1 MKVVS
6 THEEA
11 TRLAELLNG
20 HERERPVVVVS
31 TPSGRGEPWIDA
43 AAVEGE
49 LGDLAEVYLI
59 PTGPHSRAFSEK
71 MPAGTQVYGGAG
83 RAYPLGHDWVGDLK
97 QSPLRFAYD
106 ASDGAR
112 ATELLIDDALGMAA
126 AAGLFEAEKKLARV
140 QRIGVVKG
148 IVADRALI
156 EHNGHLAYV
165 APALAFHG
173 LPIERV
179 LAKGMQVSGWW
190 DPNANWFDVRESRR
204 DPVEALAD
212 YQVGDLVLALVREVG
227 EDSASLFIHP
237 LVEVVVEREDVT
249 SNGRDKLLDL
259 MSPGEVLAARVR
271 VSGPAW
277 RLSLIDVDDDEEP
290 RPSIALFEGGP
301 PWLVPP
307 VIEEPAEEVLPV
319 PSALGAAEP
328 AEQALAVEE
337 FLAAIEASLAEV
349 APTVQP
355 AEPASRRGPSPL
367 LLDPQRRHLASQV
380 PASVPRT
387 EPAARGV
394 AVETM
399 GLTITKL
406 QSQIARLREE
416 LDPMR
421 ARLSGLEQEN
431 AGLAAEVAG
440 LRRRNT
446 HQETLLQHARARL
459 RRAGQSRP
467 SPVELPEFADRE
479 EGFRYAVL
487 TAWARRTPR
496 SEQATRPLPD
506 YTFGRHFLDSL
517 AALEG
522 ISTEKVADV
531 VFEILTD
538 RAKNLDGRELH
549 PLRAGEAG
557 NSPQRMREDGATAW
571 RAALQRHAAAA
582 RRIHFWRL
590 PGGGVE
596 LWHVGPHDEVP
607 TG

>member
-20 HERERPVVVVS
+20 HERERPVVVIS
-31 TPSGRGEPWIDA
+31 TPSGRSEPWIDA
-43 AAVEGE
+43 AAVERE

-59 PTGPHSRAFSEK
+59 RTGPHSWTFSEK

-106 ASDGAR
+106 AREGER
-112 ATELLIDDALGMAA
+112 ATKLLIDDALGMAA
-126 AAGLFEAEKKLARV
+126 AAGLFEAEQKVARV
-140 QRIGVVKG
+140 RRLGVVKG

-156 EHNGHLAYV
+156 EHDGHLAYV
-165 APALAFHG
+165 RPALAFHG

-190 DPNANWFDVRESRR
+190 DPNAVWFDVRESRR

-212 YQVGDLVLALVREVG
+212 YQVGDLVLALVHEVG

-237 LVEVVVEREDVT
+237 LVEVVVKREDVT
-249 SNGRDKLLDL
+249 SNERDKLLDL
-259 MSPGEVLAARVR
+259 MSPGEVLAALVSA
-271 VSGPAW
+271 SGPDW
-277 RLSLIDVDDDEEP
+277 RLSLIDIDDDEEP
-290 RPSIALFEGGP
+290 RPSVAVFEGGP
-301 PWLVPP
+301 PWLVKP
-307 VIEEPAEEVLPV
+307 VVDERVEEVLRV
-319 PSALGAAEP
+319 PSALTTTQP

-337 FLAAIEASLAEV
+337 SLAAIEASLNEV
-349 APTVQP
+349 APSMRH
-355 AEPASRRGPSPL
+355 AEPAPKAGPSPL
-367 LLDPQRRHLASQV
+367 LLDRKRRLRTSQA
-380 PASVPRT
+380 PAAPPRT
-387 EPAARGV
+387 EPAPRGV
-394 AVETM
+394 AIEAM
-399 GLTITKL
+399 GLTIAKL
-406 QSQIARLREE
+406 QAQIARLREE

-431 AGLAAEVAG
+431 AGLAAEVAE
-440 LRRRNT
+440 LRRRST
-446 HQETLLQHARARL
+446 HQETQLQQARARL
-459 RRAGQSRP
+459 RRAGQKRP
-467 SPVELPEFADRE
+467 SHEGPPEFADRE

-506 YTFGRHFLDSL
+506 YTVTPQFLESL
-517 AALEG
+517 GALEG

-538 RAKNLDGRELH
+538 RAKDLDGRELH
-549 PLRAGEAG
+549 PLRTGEAG
-557 NSPQRMREDGATAW
+557 NSPQRIREDGATAW
-571 RAALQRHAAAA
+571 RAALQRNAAAA